1 MAYNFN
7 SEIETL
13 FNGFTVDG
21 VAIPV
26 VYLFYKGDATTYVT
40 YMQTYKDQSYSAED
54 MIAGYVELYDFDIY
68 SVGNYLDIIE
78 EILEIMQGAG
88 WTYQP
93 SRDSADM
100 YETDTGYFHKT
111 LCFAKEREV
120 IQNG

>member
-1 MAYNFN
+1 MNFN
-7 SEIETL
+7 EEIQTL
-13 FNGFTVDG
+13 FTGFTVNG
-21 VAIPV
+21 VTIPV
-26 VYLFYKGDATTYVT
+26 AYLYYKGDATTYVT

-68 SVGNYLDIIE
+68 STGNYIDVVDA
-78 EILEIMQGAG
+78 ILELMQGAG

-111 LCFAKEREV
+111 ICFAKEREV
-120 IQNG
+120 NYNDD